1 MNFMKSLFNRT
12 FHRVQR
18 TPTTGTSTTRASIRN
33 PLESRSPIE
42 GTGSM
47 TQGNAHP
54 NASNSAQPVPSFVQ
68 PAPRALLT
76 VAPGGSP
83 PSSSSDTLSDLSLNI
98 LTETSHDKQQDILNT
113 FLETNPGVDV
123 SSVLGL
129 FPDPDSPREP
139 SQQTP
144 PSRSSVAEELGGSVQ
159 VSSSADAQLVD
170 LISNILEKTT
180 DAEKQSVLD
189 NFVMTNPGVDV
200 DELRNM
206 FPSLFHSELSQQTP
220 PSRSSGAE
228 EPGGSPQVPSSDLL
242 QDLINN
248 ILEKEKTPA
257 SQQLVLN
264 TFLKTNPGV
273 DVARVEVM
281 FPSLF
286 PSKLSHTTSPASRLG
301 ARIAS
306 SASSTPVAALSAENF
321 PITIGELKTLTRG
334 NPESLHRTLAAIK
347 LSLIKTHLKAEGQGY
362 IDKKMSLLR
371 ECVQAKGIDERGF
384 TAGLEILLYTSKVC
398 SAANLEIVPIEP
410 DGNCLY
416 NALIEGLDLTTLIE
430 GLDLTIKG
438 LDSNMAVFKAGL
450 TASIA
455 SASIDAEVSVDIKNA
470 GYTKESILRII
481 NQDNG
486 WNSDDG
492 GGDIIPSIAAKYLVR
507 VTGRPV
513 TIIATEAKYSEPYF
527 PAESTDAKPIVIVN
541 TGSHYVATRGGT
553 VRGTYL

>member
-1 MNFMKSLFNRT
+1 
-12 FHRVQR
+12 
-18 TPTTGTSTTRASIRN
+18 
-33 PLESRSPIE
+33 
-42 GTGSM
+42 M

-139 SQQTP
+139 
-144 PSRSSVAEELGGSVQ
+144 
-159 VSSSADAQLVD
+159 
-170 LISNILEKTT
+170 
-180 DAEKQSVLD
+180 
-189 NFVMTNPGVDV
+189 
-200 DELRNM
+200 
-206 FPSLFHSELSQQTP
+206 SQQTP

-541 TGSHYVATRGGT
+541 TGSHYVATRAGT
-553 VRGTYL
+553 LSGTYL